1 MLSEEYIRR
10 EKRVA
15 EGYKRYFDSRPE
27 LKKALDEL
35 YDLFEKDKISSE
47 EFRKRAL
54 EIGKKYY

>member
-1 MLSEEYIRR
+1 MLSEEYIIR

-27 LKKALDEL
+27 FKKEMKELRNSLLNDE
-35 YDLFEKDKISSE
+35 ITPE

-54 EIGKKYY
+54 ELGKIYR